1 MSGRGKLGQLEIAA
15 RLTEI
20 VGTTVYLITQLLV
33 RLRLYFNLR
42 RLLLLLLFF
51 ATRQYIV
58 TNLYRRAALLMHLA
72 LRMRLREQLAR
83 RLTELLDLLLTRF
96 SLLRIFNLAQ
106 IKDAFVRVRME
117 YVIVLETVLLASE
130 DQVDPLVQTLGHYI
144 GLEGLSMLLEERFSA
159 SLSPL
164 RQLHVVHFVTVL

>member
-33 RLRLYFNLR
+33 RRHLYFNLR